1 MTPFEWHLRR
11 GKHEK
16 LIPHLSSFPPDSWSD
31 TTLLFYF
38 SSPALFLH
46 KEMRDQLSVEIL
58 SQFLFRVSSWMW
70 WDVCGH
76 SLCLLSKIIR
86 TLIFSVSRCLYLSFW
101 AWNEMRRLN
110 DLPSLSP
117 CLVVPKSVAPKTRVT
132 NEEEARS
139 DKHHIKEARRGRA
152 TASFCS
158 GSFIF
163 LLRERKRC

>member
-1 MTPFEWHLRR
+1 
-11 GKHEK
+11 
-16 LIPHLSSFPPDSWSD
+16 
-31 TTLLFYF
+31 
-38 SSPALFLH
+38 
-46 KEMRDQLSVEIL
+46 
-58 SQFLFRVSSWMW
+58 
-70 WDVCGH
+70 
-76 SLCLLSKIIR
+76 
-86 TLIFSVSRCLYLSFW
+86 
-101 AWNEMRRLN
+101 MRRLN

-163 LLRERKRC
+163 LLRERKRCKKEHGRLYFSIVRETKNIEGEEEDEKRDDRVITKKRPVSIFSFPEIF